1 MKIRRLE
8 PADIRACERILRALP
23 EWFGI
28 EESNRAYIRDL
39 DTLLSYV
46 AIVDGEVA
54 GFLSLKHHF
63 PTASEI
69 DVLAVERS
77 LHRRGV
83 GRALVERA
91 EAGLRAAGVALLE
104 VKTLGPSN
112 PDEGYRKT
120 REFYTALGFLALEET
135 ATQWGPDNPS
145 LIMVK
150 VLGSRT

>member
-28 EESNRAYIRDL
+28 EESNRAYIGDL
-39 DTLLSYV
+39 DALPSYV
-46 AIVDGEVA
+46 AIADGDVA

-63 PTASEI
+63 PAASEI
-69 DVLAVERS
+69 HVLAVERS
-77 LHRRGV
+77 LHRLGI

-91 EAGLRAAGVALLE
+91 EAGLRAAGVALLQ

-120 REFYTALGFLALEET
+120 REFYKALGFVALEET
-135 ATQWGPDNPS
+135 TVPWGPDNPS

-150 VLGSRT
+150 VLGSRL